1 MAFVFS
7 VLSVACYLLFVGFWL
22 KKHFVRT
29 RPTHRTNNNGS
40 CCFREECVGL
50 EFFLIDKLDESKGS
64 RDPKFEPAN
73 QERKK
78 TQQKNSLLSD
88 NIICLVA
95 SVCGGWQHVAFEYE
109 WYDWRWDMHVYF
121 SCQQQLI
128 EAGYFIFS

>member
-1 MAFVFS
+1 MAVVVFAIFGIAAF
-7 VLSVACYLLFVGFWL
+7 AC
-22 KKHFVRT
+22 
-29 RPTHRTNNNGS
+29 
-40 CCFREECVGL
+40 C
-50 EFFLIDKLDESKGS
+50 IDKLDESKGS

-78 TQQKNSLLSD
+78 TQQKNPLLSD
-88 NIICLVA
+88 NILCLVA

-128 EAGYFIFS
+128 ETGYFIFS